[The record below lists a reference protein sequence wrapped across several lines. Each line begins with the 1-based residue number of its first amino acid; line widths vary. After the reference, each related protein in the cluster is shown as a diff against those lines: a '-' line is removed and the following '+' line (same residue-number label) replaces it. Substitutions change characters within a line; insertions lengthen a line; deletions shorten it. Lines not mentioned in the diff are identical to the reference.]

1 MSKLDTEK
9 ERCLD
14 MTHEI
19 LEISLNKSK
28 ERKKTKPGRPP
39 KIKEIATNNKDIT
52 NYFIKQEK

>member
-28 ERKKTKPGRPP
+28 ERKKAKPERPP
-39 KIKEIATNNKDIT
+39 KIKEIAANNKDIT
-52 NYFIKQEK
+52 DFFIKQEK